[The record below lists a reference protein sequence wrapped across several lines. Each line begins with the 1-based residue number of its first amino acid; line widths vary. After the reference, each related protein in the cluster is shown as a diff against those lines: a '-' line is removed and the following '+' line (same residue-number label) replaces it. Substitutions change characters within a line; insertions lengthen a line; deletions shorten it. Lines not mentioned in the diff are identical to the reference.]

1 MQLYLSVAHR
11 TGSAE
16 ALELA
21 EQLSA
26 WHDDMVVHARVVAR
40 GGAVACD
47 ESCPHARAIELWRTA
62 RQIMGAAAD
71 RLVFLRSAA
80 TDSRI
85 ERASSRGSTR
95 GQEESA
101 SLHVM

>member
-26 WHDDMVVHARVVAR
+26 WHDEMVVHARAVAR
-40 GGAVACD
+40 GGAAGCD
-47 ESCPHARAIELWRTA
+47 ESCPHAQAAELWPAAREILGEDAERLGFLKTA
-62 RQIMGAAAD
+62 AG
-71 RLVFLRSAA
+71 VGV
-80 TDSRI
+80 
-85 ERASSRGSTR
+85 GSP
-95 GQEESA
+95 
-101 SLHVM
+101 LY